1 MTDLRNIIL
10 EKKDLLP
17 KQTGKLVNLLY
28 NKIKPDSYFPDNKN
42 VIKLK
47 EFSTIEINKFLLE
60 CLTEYDKTERLF
72 CEHHDIV
79 GLRGVWAV
87 LAFSKEENVL
97 RYFNELTDQYIHG
110 KPFYLHFLFAL
121 FGYPEIQHPL
131 FNKIQK
137 YYDEISDDLPAYQL
151 LKNLNIVPT
160 DKYNWCVSLTITT
173 DGEWIT
179 PSQLTDEEKER
190 RFSFEMRLGNPQTM
204 GNTYEINIKNDL
216 SSRRKRIILSDSS
229 IETISVDKTVFGT
242 PNILNLNNF
251 VCEVENYFGIQFN
264 VEKIAY
270 LSVSKGIN
278 KKQIEKWVKNK
289 FLI

>member
-204 GNTYEINIKNDL
+204 GNTYEINIENDL